1 MKVTA
6 FGLLLFFVA
15 LNVSLY
21 VINET
26 AILPYYKQSPYEEPQ
41 GIINRLVHLDLST
54 SNLAIGGAA
63 LTVFII
69 LGWITGHLLF
79 GGTVAIVLFAMS
91 LLFEPLKWLIFG
103 FPTFLG
109 QMGVPLIVYTPL
121 TALMSVVFFWFLLG
135 FVAQRQLED

>member
-26 AILPYYKQSPYEEPQ
+26 AILPYKQSPYEEPS
-41 GIINRLVHLDLST
+41 GIIGRLVHLDLST
-54 SNLAIGGAA
+54 QNLAIGGAG
-63 LTVFII
+63 LTVFVI

-121 TALMSVVFFWFLLG
+121 TALMSVVFFWFLLS

>member
-1 MKVTA
+1 MKLSA
-6 FGLLLFFVA
+6 LGLLLFFVA

-41 GIINRLVHLDLST
+41 GIVNRLVHLDLST
-54 SNLAIGGAA
+54 QNLAIGGAG
-63 LTVFII
+63 LTVFVI